1 MNRIGIAVLALAII
15 VVVVL
20 GSALYTV
27 DQTQQAL
34 ITQFGEP
41 VRVVETPGL
50 HVKLPFMQTVIPIDR
65 RLLAFE
71 IPGEEV
77 ILVDQRRLD
86 VDSFAMLRITS
97 PLRYYQAVGPAEDAI
112 RPRLVSTV
120 QSSLRRV
127 LGGRGLLAVLSS
139 QREEIM
145 RAIRDQVNSEMHA
158 FGVDI
163 VDVRIRRAD
172 LPEENKEAILARMK
186 SERVRIANQARAE
199 GAAAAAQIR
208 ADADRER
215 TVLLA
220 NARAEAD
227 RLRGEG
233 EEQASRMYAGAYG
246 QDPGFFAAWR
256 TMQAYRTVF
265 DAGNT
270 RLVLTPDNDFLHIL
284 QAAPM
289 PGN

>member
-1 MNRIGIAVLALAII
+1 MNRIGIAVLALAVI

-86 VDSFAMLRITS
+86 VDSFAMLRITN

-265 DAGNT
+265 DTGNT

-284 QAAPM
+284 QAPPM